1 MPAENQWMQS
11 NFMAL
16 STHQEPAWNLN
27 SLPRHSAHNGCE
39 CLRNGSITINR
50 NGRAKHRAVAHSAGR
65 HDLNNLGI
73 DCRSI
78 SGTSST
84 YLTAQQLNLNFLF
97 FVNCM
102 EWKWGEKQKEHAFA
116 FVRKFHTPIDV
127 VQLVCGWIW
136 VGNNVVSAWSNK
148 KKQNRKLIA
157 LANVSLCSTV
167 SVSIAFSMNEREIGN
182 VSRRTD
188 YRIVCRNRRH
198 VRSCVVFVCLT
209 HDGLLFLFW
218 CGEQLFSL
226 VKPLPAQNWSTHNI
240 SLGNAPGR
248 NECQWK
254 HPLNF
259 IRNVRGMN
267 SLSWHAL
274 LKLQGTSFALW
285 LCLRSTI
292 RQPVGH
298 SNATSHSPNSR
309 VFHVRR
315 PVFVKVVV
323 FELKLY
329 GMCVG
334 AQP

>member
-1 MPAENQWMQS
+1 MNDRHRGRCQFIPESHFARPLFQARFVHAADKSQKTKEIVMPAENQWMQS

-84 YLTAQQLNLNFLF
+84 YLTAQQLNLNFFLSIAW
-97 FVNCM
+97 N
-102 EWKWGEKQKEHAFA
+102 ENEERS
-116 FVRKFHTPIDV
+116 RKSTRLRSYANFTRRLTSSNLCADGF
-127 VQLVCGWIW
+127 GW
-136 VGNNVVSAWSNK
+136 VTMSSRHGVTK

-218 CGEQLFSL
+218 FGEQLFSL
-226 VKPLPAQNWSTHNI
+226 VKPLPAQN
-240 SLGNAPGR
+240 
-248 NECQWK
+248 
-254 HPLNF
+254 
-259 IRNVRGMN
+259 
-267 SLSWHAL
+267 
-274 LKLQGTSFALW
+274 
-285 LCLRSTI
+285 
-292 RQPVGH
+292 
-298 SNATSHSPNSR
+298 
-309 VFHVRR
+309 
-315 PVFVKVVV
+315 
-323 FELKLY
+323 
-329 GMCVG
+329 
-334 AQP
+334 